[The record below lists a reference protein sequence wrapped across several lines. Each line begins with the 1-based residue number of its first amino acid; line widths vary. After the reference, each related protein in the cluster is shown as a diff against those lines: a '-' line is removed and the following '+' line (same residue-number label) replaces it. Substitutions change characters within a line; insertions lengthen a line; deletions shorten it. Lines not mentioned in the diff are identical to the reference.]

1 MADFDPYELYYM
13 RGKGK
18 GGLKGKKGKNLHMVD
33 AFAAW
38 KGKGKSK
45 LKQSRPA
52 VNAYASETFYGMEM
66 QPASDL
72 QSTSTASLKPGC
84 ALIDCGATASAG
96 PEESVKGLISSILA
110 VDKGASVSI
119 AYMRPFFR
127 FGNGKWG
134 QANYKGT
141 ITSNVSGSPRSFHMY
156 CLPNVDDVS
165 KPGFNKN
172 SLVPVLLGMD
182 HLAGKDA
189 PESAMTVDFATGLA
203 LDSNNPKPDIYQ
215 LQ

>member
-13 RGKGK
+13 KGKGK

-84 ALIDCGATASAG
+84 ALIDCGAPASAG
-96 PEESVKGLISSILA
+96 PEESVKG
-110 VDKGASVSI
+110 
-119 AYMRPFFR
+119 
-127 FGNGKWG
+127 
-134 QANYKGT
+134 T
-141 ITSNVSGSPRSFHMY
+141 ITSSVSGSPRSFHMY
-156 CLPNVDDVS
+156 CLPNPDDVS

>member
-1 MADFDPYELYYM
+1 M

-134 QANYKGT
+134 QTTREPSPPMLVALLEVFTCIAFQTLMMYPNLVST
-141 ITSNVSGSPRSFHMY
+141 RTHWFQFCWVWIT
-156 CLPNVDDVS
+156 
-165 KPGFNKN
+165 
-172 SLVPVLLGMD
+172 
-182 HLAGKDA
+182 
-189 PESAMTVDFATGLA
+189 
-203 LDSNNPKPDIYQ
+203 
-215 LQ
+215 